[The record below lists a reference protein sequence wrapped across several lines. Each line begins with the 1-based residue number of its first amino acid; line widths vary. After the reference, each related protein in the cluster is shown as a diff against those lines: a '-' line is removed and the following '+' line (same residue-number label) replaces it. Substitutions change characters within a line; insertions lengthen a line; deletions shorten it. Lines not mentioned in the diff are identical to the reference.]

1 MPIYEFRC
9 LNCSE
14 YFEWILKN
22 SEEEVELCCPKCNS
36 VEFEK
41 VISSTS
47 YVMGGGKSG
56 VKSETK
62 SCSSGTCTTW
72 DVPGP
77 SR

>member
-1 MPIYEFRC
+1 MPIYEFKC
-9 LNCSE
+9 LNCNE
-14 YFEWILKN
+14 YFEWLLK
-22 SEEEVELCCPKCNS
+22 SPEEEVELCCPKCKS
-36 VEFEK
+36 AEFER

-47 YVMGGGKSG
+47 YVMGSGKSG

-72 DVPGP
+72 DIPGP